1 MPVRQRSGRTVG
13 RLESW
18 TGVASVSWAFQP
30 FDIPTFRPTTSSTS
44 VFHAPHASQRP
55 PHFGCSAPQSVQ
67 RNTECGLPTAGLYG
81 RLARRVVV
89 EAGVFLLEE
98 QLHAAGGTVALL
110 AHDQLRQAFDVLVRL
125 RVHR

>member
-55 PHFGCSAPQSVQ
+55 PHFGCSAPQSLQ
-67 RNTECGLPTAGLYG
+67 RNTEWAPPPPLATAGLG
-81 RLARRVVV
+81 RRLARRVVV
-89 EAGVFLLEE
+89 EAGVLLLEE
-98 QLHAAGGTVALL
+98 QLHGARGPVALL
-110 AHDQLRQAFDVLVRL
+110 ADDQLGEPLDAI
-125 RVHR
+125 